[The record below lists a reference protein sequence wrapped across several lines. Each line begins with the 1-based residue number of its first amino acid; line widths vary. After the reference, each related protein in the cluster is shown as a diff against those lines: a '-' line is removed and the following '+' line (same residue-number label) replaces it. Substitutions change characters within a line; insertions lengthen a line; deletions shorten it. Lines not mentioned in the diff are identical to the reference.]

1 MGTARAACVPNGAVG
16 PSRWQSA
23 RRVARCRSTSNGRPP
38 RRGPARDGRCRPMWW
53 SPPVRRAVL
62 SDATPPRARRHGPS
76 REPVLLLTTPSRHDI
91 APPRMGRGRRRQLR
105 QTDGHPPTAHC
116 DSPGRCRGATRRDPK
131 NSPLTSPAHQAA
143 CRQAVVARRLRARLV
158 SRALHTTPS
167 HRARRLRSPEW
178 RWLHT
183 PRQMCRGARIRRRK
197 MLHRRREQ
205 HSGDEWCARSEWLHP
220 QWRHEFLGSPTQ
232 LGQAPNRRR

>member
-1 MGTARAACVPNGAVG
+1 MFLQSGTEQVKRVFARGPTGTARAACAPNGAVE

-23 RRVARCRSTSNGRPP
+23 RRVARCRSTSDGRPP
-38 RRGPARDGRCRPMWW
+38 RRGPAQDGRCHPRWW
-53 SPPVRRAVL
+53 SPPVRRVSP

-76 REPVLLLTTPSRHDI
+76 REPVLLLTTPNRHDI

-105 QTDGHPPTAHC
+105 QTDGHPPSAHC
-116 DSPGRCRGATRRDPK
+116 DSPGRCRGATRQDLE

-167 HRARRLRSPEW
+167 HRARQLRSPEW

-183 PRQMCRGARIRRRK
+183 PRRTCRGARIRRRK
-197 MLHRRREQ
+197 MLRHQRVQ
-205 HSGDEWCARSEWLHP
+205 HSGD
-220 QWRHEFLGSPTQ
+220 G
-232 LGQAPNRRR
+232 